1 MTCTLTLK
9 LISETQEGN
18 IGDDWKYSLTAK
30 AFDGDLDGEAA
41 IHVAKHKL
49 PSGEIRE
56 PFGSPG
62 PVTIFS
68 GECQKGFLVRMRL
81 TATEVD
87 LFVDDVGT
95 VEKELR
101 IDCPGPGGGK
111 VTKELDIEVGVRESP
126 GIVPK
131 TALFTARVRL
141 TLACG

>member
-18 IGDDWKYSLTAK
+18 IGDDWKYSLAAK
-30 AFDGDLDGEAA
+30 AFDGDLDGEAT

-56 PFGSPG
+56 PFGSPA

-68 GECQKGFLVRMRL
+68 GKCEKGFLVRMQL

-87 LFVDDVGT
+87 MFVDDVGM

-126 GIVPK
+126 GIVTK
-131 TALFTARVRL
+131 SALFTVRF
-141 TLACG
+141 A